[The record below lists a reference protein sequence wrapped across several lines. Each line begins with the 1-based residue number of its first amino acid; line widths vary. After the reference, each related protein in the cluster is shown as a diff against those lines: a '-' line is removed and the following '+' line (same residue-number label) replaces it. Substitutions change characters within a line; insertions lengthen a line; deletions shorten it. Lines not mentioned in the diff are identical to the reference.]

1 MILPIIGYGDPVLR
15 KVGEVLSPEH
25 PNLKETIANMYET
38 MYNAYGGTCR
48 TQVGLALL
56 LIDTTPFSDDEELN
70 DTEQKK
76 H

>member
-38 MYNAYGGTCR
+38 MYNAYG
-48 TQVGLALL
+48 VGLATSSR
-56 LIDTTPFSDDEELN
+56 ISVAIICN
-70 DTEQKK
+70 RYYAV
-76 H
+76 